1 MWFQGIVDRVEVARG
16 ASGEAFLLLVD
27 YKTRSRDTPLGQEA
41 MRTAWMQVRLYH
53 ALLAQTQARPREW
66 AARLCGHLQARGLD
80 VSSPLALTP
89 AHRATL
95 AAMGFPPTLRAAAVA
110 YAQLVRSLPPLSST
124 LAGRVCYLS
133 QADCR
138 ILHDMDVHISQDT
151 EPFFHETMAET
162 LAFYRGEVPPSP
174 AQAAYQCRACQFQEL
189 CSVGRQRRGR
199 AAREGMGED
208 RGAFEGPHRA

>member
-1 MWFQGIVDRVEVARG
+1 M
-16 ASGEAFLLLVD
+16 
-27 YKTRSRDTPLGQEA
+27 GQA
-41 MRTAWMQVRLYH
+41 TCRTAPPSSVCQVTSRVLSCPQVRLYH

-138 ILHDMDVHISQDT
+138 ILHDMDVHISQVT
-151 EPFFHETMAET
+151 H
-162 LAFYRGEVPPSP
+162 RGCAHWS
-174 AQAAYQCRACQFQEL
+174 
-189 CSVGRQRRGR
+189 
-199 AAREGMGED
+199 
-208 RGAFEGPHRA
+208 H